1 MQTQQPGLDER
12 DAARVT
18 FVSPKAPGPRT
29 AEDLFMTDSSD
40 GRGGGGSSG
49 GGHSS
54 NGRRDPPPYNRG
66 TVPQKPSS
74 FKRPVPHQ
82 RPQRQPP
89 KSPTHPTSGS
99 PVPHVTLASPAP
111 PPAPAAAH
119 APAPAAVAAPAPA
132 PAATPAPV
140 AGAEGDI
147 QHDPYLYT
155 EEYPFTLARTDV
167 VKEGKLVS
175 MCHHF
180 KVLCM
185 CVCGCLALLLRR
197 GVTSR

>member
-1 MQTQQPGLDER
+1 MQTQQPGPDER

-40 GRGGGGSSG
+40 ERGGGGSSG

-54 NGRRDPPPYNRG
+54 TGRRDPPPYNRG
-66 TVPQKPSS
+66 TVSQKPSS

-111 PPAPAAAH
+111 PPAAAAAH
-119 APAPAAVAAPAPA
+119 APAPAAAAAHAPAPAPAPA

-140 AGAEGDI
+140 AGADS
-147 QHDPYLYT
+147 YLYT
-155 EEYPFTLARTDV
+155 EEYPFTLAQTDV
-167 VKEGKLVS
+167 VKEGDLVS

-180 KVLCM
+180 QSVVY
-185 CVCGCLALLLRR
+185 VCYGCLALLLRR